1 MVLLAR
7 GDVLC
12 GWGGMV
18 AAPGRGPYHT
28 IPRRKSKPRIPHS
41 WRRRRRPQDQCH
53 AALLSCVRR
62 THRTAASDA
71 ALGGCAA
78 ADPPLGVDRR
88 DGDATAS
95 ATGVAAH
102 QKSEYGS
109 NFGWSASRHSDVDV
123 SAQVMAAN
131 RGEIAIR
138 IFRAATEVR
147 CCSASASRR
156 LSALPTPA
164 PRKRRPGSPS
174 APLPRLLRWTSR
186 RSPSTPRR
194 TLTRCT
200 GAMFRCAEGPL
211 CPISPLPSLEEGPRR
226 TRPFWW
232 GRTSRL
238 SAHTC
243 RRRRLCRSQRLAE
256 SRDQDERAESREQT
270 LGCRLA
276 QENNVD
282 AIHPGARQDQAPAWV
297 DSFRFTAVFSFQ
309 ATAS

>member
-1 MVLLAR
+1 M
-7 GDVLC
+7 
-12 GWGGMV
+12 
-18 AAPGRGPYHT
+18 
-28 IPRRKSKPRIPHS
+28 
-41 WRRRRRPQDQCH
+41 
-53 AALLSCVRR
+53 RR

-138 IFRAATEVR
+138 IFRAATEAR

-200 GAMFRCAEGPL
+200 GAIMFRLRRG
-211 CPISPLPSLEEGPRR
+211 SSLPHLTPAV
-226 TRPFWW
+226 PQ
-232 GRTSRL
+232 GRTKADEAFLVGQDKSPVGAYL
-238 SAHTC
+238 SAEEIVQIAKAC
-243 RRRRLCRSQRLAE
+243 
-256 SRDQDERAESREQT
+256 REQRS
-270 LGCRLA
+270 G
-276 QENNVD
+276 
-282 AIHPGARQDQAPAWV
+282 
-297 DSFRFTAVFSFQ
+297 
-309 ATAS
+309 